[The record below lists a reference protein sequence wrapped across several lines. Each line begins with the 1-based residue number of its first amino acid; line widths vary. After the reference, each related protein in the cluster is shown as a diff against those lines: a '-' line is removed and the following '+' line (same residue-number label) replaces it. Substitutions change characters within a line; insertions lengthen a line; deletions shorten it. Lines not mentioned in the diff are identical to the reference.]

1 MSFKYSVPP
10 WNTKSLNSF
19 QNIDKASGSTYM
31 INDQCVVYPT
41 FLPVQ
46 WRRTALFEIQ
56 TCHWA
61 QFFFPD
67 SQSNLTANPKQDPE
81 KLQALHAI
89 IHSLAQNIL

>member
-1 MSFKYSVPP
+1 MKLELMSFKYSVPP

-41 FLPVQ
+41 FLAVQ
-46 WRRTALFEIQ
+46 WRRPVTEPNFS
-56 TCHWA
+56 
-61 QFFFPD
+61 PD

-81 KLQALHAI
+81 QLQDLHAI
-89 IHSLAQNIL
+89 IHSLAQNIV